1 MKHPSRNR
9 HSRFQSRPPNR
20 DDSSRGG
27 FHRFQR
33 GGDRFSSGPGGRRPN
48 SGRSHAEESFLSKTS
63 IDPRVR
69 LRLEGG
75 SSDLTM
81 RAMDLL
87 CPIGK
92 GQRGLIVSPPKAG
105 KTTFLKQI
113 CISLAKI
120 EPTLKLYCLLID
132 ERPEEVTDFKRSVSA
147 EVFASPSDRSY
158 EEHIQVA
165 QNLMTQAIAQAD
177 TGKDVVILLD
187 SLTRLARVHNQN
199 ADGNK
204 TMSGGL

>member
-1 MKHPSRNR
+1 MNLIRTEFFPRATFFRYNDLGVGNPVCRTFQHIHQMRNPSQHNSGRFTPRNK
-9 HSRFQSRPPNR
+9 RFYRNNGRSN
-20 DDSSRGG
+20 
-27 FHRFQR
+27 
-33 GGDRFSSGPGGRRPN
+33 FSSGAPHKTP
-48 SGRSHAEESFLSKTS
+48 AEESFLSKTS

-69 LRLEGG
+69 LRLETG

-105 KTTFLKQI
+105 KTTFLKQL
-113 CISLAKI
+113 CLSLAKTD
-120 EPTLKLYCLLID
+120 PTLKLYCLLVD

-147 EVFASPSDRSY
+147 EVHASPSDRSY

-165 QNLMTQAIAQAD
+165 QKLMTQAITEAD
-177 TGKDVVILLD
+177 SGKDVVI
-187 SLTRLARVHNQN
+187 
-199 ADGNK
+199 
-204 TMSGGL
+204 